1 MFIFKKKINSFGFDK
16 NLQRVK
22 KIKNFDSYLSD
33 LNKSDL
39 KNIKPQNLYH
49 SKSFKKIMEMDII
62 IITVPTPLHQ
72 NKSPNTKDV
81 EDDIKKIIKFVKFG
95 QCIILESTV
104 YPGATERIIGK
115 TLEKSKFLI
124 GRNFFLSYSPERISP
139 GDLMPRNIKIQNV
152 PKVVAGYSK
161 TA

>member
-1 MFIFKKKINSFGFDK
+1 MKKQKQNYYQNLIKKINKKKVKVGIVGLGYVGLNLLCLFSKKKINSFGFDK

-81 EDDIKKIIKFVKFG
+81 EDVIKNNQI
-95 QCIILESTV
+95 
-104 YPGATERIIGK
+104 
-115 TLEKSKFLI
+115 
-124 GRNFFLSYSPERISP
+124 
-139 GDLMPRNIKIQNV
+139 
-152 PKVVAGYSK
+152 
-161 TA
+161 